1 MRLSLKIVVSAALAF
16 ALTVPQASAEPTNH
30 PSSSYV
36 QKKDKKMKIEAVA
49 KGDCAQNPTTILITD
64 STTTCSIEISVTPP
78 KQYADVFLAVYRST
92 NSWSSPGYLTVSRVI
107 KSGENASMI
116 FSNLKTSAKGL
127 ATVGVLKT
135 RTYVDYDA
143 GFVITS
149 ATETLTATVT
159 DAKVHGKGF
168 FNSAKSNPIVVTF
181 QQSIPAS
188 GCDYTYIDKYWT
200 FYPCP

>member
-1 MRLSLKIVVSAALAF
+1 MRFSLKIVVSAALAF

-64 STTTCSIEISVTPP
+64 STTTCSIEISITPP
-78 KQYADVFLAVYRST
+78 KQYSDVLFTIDIKNKNKKFNSTYAGFLS
-92 NSWSSPGYLTVSRVI
+92 VSRAFGYVT
-107 KSGENASMI
+107 
-116 FSNLKTSAKGL
+116 TSADGK
-127 ATVGVLKT
+127 ATVGVL
-135 RTYVDYDA
+135 RTQTFSGFGWDT
-143 GFVITS
+143 FVITS

-159 DAKVHGKGF
+159 NAKAHGKSYTTF
-168 FNSAKSNPIVVTF
+168 AKSNPIVVTF

-188 GCDYTYIDKYWT
+188 GCDYTYIDPPYWVS
-200 FYPCP
+200 YPCP

>member
-1 MRLSLKIVVSAALAF
+1 MRFSLKIVVSAALAF

-49 KGDCAQNPTTILITD
+49 KGDCAQNPSTILITD

-78 KQYADVFLAVYRST
+78 KRYADVFLAVYRST
-92 NSWSSPGYLTVSRVI
+92 NSWTDPGYLTVSRYEKFDE
-107 KSGENASMI
+107 KSYIG
-116 FSNLKTSAKGL
+116 FSNLKTSAKGQ

-135 RTYVDYDA
+135 KIWKP
-143 GFVITS
+143 GELFVITS

-159 DAKVHGKGF
+159 NAKAHGKSYTTF
-168 FNSAKSNPIVVTF
+168 AKSNPIVVTF

-188 GCDYTYIDKYWT
+188 GCDYTYIDPPYWVS
-200 FYPCP
+200 YPCP